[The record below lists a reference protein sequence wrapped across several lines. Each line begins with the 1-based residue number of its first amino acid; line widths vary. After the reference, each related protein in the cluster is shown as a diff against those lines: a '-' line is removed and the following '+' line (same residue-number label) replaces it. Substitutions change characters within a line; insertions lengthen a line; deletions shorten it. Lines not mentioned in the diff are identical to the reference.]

1 MEKRN
6 KLINLITVIFLILQ
20 ILIGYGLVINNQGNN
35 IYEVIITT
43 AFFIGYTFFEIK
55 YDLYLSN
62 YIRVLVML
70 TILLH
75 NFVGNYLNFYTK
87 SFIFDKGLHC
97 FGTYAFTLFTYVII
111 NETIK
116 DYTNKKKSL
125 EFIFIFCIGIALG
138 AFFEFLEFAIDLTLK
153 PSIPA
158 QGTLLDTNL
167 DMIWDTVGSAIAA
180 FHLTLTN
187 FKFIRKKSIFK

>member
-20 ILIGYGLVINNQGNN
+20 ILIGYGLIINNQRNN

-43 AFFIGYTFFEIK
+43 VLFIGYTFFEVK

-62 YIRVLVML
+62 YIRILVIL

-75 NFVGNYLNFYTK
+75 NFVGNYLNFYIK

-125 EFIFIFCIGIALG
+125 EFIFIFCIGISLG
-138 AFFEFLEFAIDLTLK
+138 AFFEYLEFAIDLTLK
-153 PSIPA
+153 PLIPA

-167 DMIWDTVGSAIAA
+167 DMILNTVGSAIAA